1 MKNKPTAAWSTRD
14 LLITIVIGLAFGVLL
29 VPVTYVYGLMLAAG
43 ILARAVLSGVY
54 FLPAA
59 FAAYVVRKPGAI
71 LLVSVTSALVVL
83 PFGYGFIVLVIGAL
97 TGLVGELVTWLFTRY
112 VNFGLGRFVLA
123 GAVGGV
129 IEFLLILASLRTSQ
143 FDLGLVTLA
152 VLVSALTFAICTAVA
167 KYLADA
173 VARTGV
179 LANTALGKANAD
191 EI

>member
-1 MKNKPTAAWSTRD
+1 MKNEPTAAWSTRD

-112 VNFGLGRFVLA
+112 LNFGLGRFWAALCWPAPSA
-123 GAVGGV
+123 G
-129 IEFLLILASLRTSQ
+129 LLSSCSSSLRCAPRNSTW
-143 FDLGLVTLA
+143 VW
-152 VLVSALTFAICTAVA
+152 
-167 KYLADA
+167 
-173 VARTGV
+173 
-179 LANTALGKANAD
+179 
-191 EI
+191 